1 MGGNDDV
8 IKNRIYIGRLP
19 ERTRESDLERFLR
32 GYGDIKG
39 EGPKIHG
46 SYRTSPVEY
55 SLPFFYKNQ
64 DFETEAGRS

>member
-1 MGGNDDV
+1 MGGDDV

-39 EGPKIHG
+39 E
-46 SYRTSPVEY
+46 YDN
-55 SLPFFYKNQ
+55 L
-64 DFETEAGRS
+64 GRKS

>member
-39 EGPKIHG
+39 KWV
-46 SYRTSPVEY
+46 YTSGV
-55 SLPFFYKNQ
+55 
-64 DFETEAGRS
+64 